1 MECEFFDPTG
11 VGRVVEKPAV
21 YQGEIAKRSM
31 LFLSL
36 TFDHRVIDGAPAA
49 AFLRAVAGHLEAPWW
64 MVA

>member
-36 TFDHRVIDGAPAA
+36 TFDHRVTN
-49 AFLRAVAGHLEAPWW
+49 
-64 MVA
+64 